1 MNVIGWFQGTRDY
14 SKFGVLPWV
23 NTQNQYTYTSA
34 EFETVLTSRYDIW
47 WLEDNLKNVIATME
61 FKSYLID
68 LWRQTRTR
76 RMVTRCAQCF
86 GDDRQGWAT
95 LRLYCRCV
103 TNAVTHGGSQS
114 GRKNLILA
122 RPWLFGPPCCCA
134 HQVHSNLFPI
144 AHNSIPLCSFSSLL
158 VITLKWIK
166 QAQRSIAEE
175 ASGHFWWSTGFEKR

>member
-14 SKFGVLPWV
+14 SKYGVLPWV

-103 TNAVTHGGSQS
+103 TNAVTQVGVKAVEKIWFSLAHGCLVLLAAVLTKYIPIFFQS
-114 GRKNLILA
+114 PTIQSLSA
-122 RPWLFGPPCCCA
+122 VSA
-134 HQVHSNLFPI
+134 HS
-144 AHNSIPLCSFSSLL
+144 
-158 VITLKWIK
+158 
-166 QAQRSIAEE
+166 R
-175 ASGHFWWSTGFEKR
+175 